1 MDDIFLSLVANE
13 IKSKVTNSRRVS
25 DLCNV
30 FFFVKETMNENEGR
44 VASRSWDN
52 ARRSRDD

>member
-30 FFFVKETMNENEGR
+30 FFFVMETMIENEGR
-44 VASRSWDN
+44 VASRSWDK

>member
-30 FFFVKETMNENEGR
+30 FLFFFL
-44 VASRSWDN
+44 
-52 ARRSRDD
+52 